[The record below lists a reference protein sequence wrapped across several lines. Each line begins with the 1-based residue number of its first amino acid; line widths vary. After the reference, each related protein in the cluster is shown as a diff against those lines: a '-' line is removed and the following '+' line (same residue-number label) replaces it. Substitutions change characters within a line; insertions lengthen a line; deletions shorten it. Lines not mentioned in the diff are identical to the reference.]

1 MIPSH
6 LPSLRLAS
14 ADGATADIALDG
26 AHITSWIP
34 AGTIEDRLF
43 VSERSGY
50 GPGVAIRGGIPVIF
64 PQFGPF
70 GPLPQHGFARNYRW
84 RADESSIAPGR
95 VTLHLVD
102 DESTRAMWPHAFT
115 ATLAIM
121 VAQSVLSASLTI
133 HNRDVTPFE
142 FTAAFHP
149 YFAVRDAFSTSVE
162 GLGGLR
168 YRDSLRDGEISM
180 QDDGKLH
187 IRGPLDRIFYDAPDR
202 LVIHDDDRRL
212 VIEKRGFPE
221 CVVWNPGPEGTKSRA
236 DFAPD
241 DEKRMLCV
249 EAAVIRQPV
258 QLAPGAS
265 WTGEQRMT
273 AI

>member
-1 MIPSH
+1 MATLSQSEWKAIRARQSI
-6 LPSLRLAS
+6 
-14 ADGATADIALDG
+14 ADLKYLIAL
-26 AHITSWIP
+26 
-34 AGTIEDRLF
+34 
-43 VSERSGY
+43 
-50 GPGVAIRGGIPVIF
+50 
-64 PQFGPF
+64 
-70 GPLPQHGFARNYRW
+70 
-84 RADESSIAPGR
+84 
-95 VTLHLVD
+95 
-102 DESTRAMWPHAFT
+102 
-115 ATLAIM
+115 
-121 VAQSVLSASLTI
+121 
-133 HNRDVTPFE
+133 
-142 FTAAFHP
+142 
-149 YFAVRDAFSTSVE
+149 
-162 GLGGLR
+162 LR
-168 YRDSLRDGEISM
+168 RDGEISM

-249 EAAVIRQPV
+249 EAAVIRQAV